1 MAFTLGD
8 ITAKTDQ
15 AKMAAI
21 FVVKRHFTQ
30 FKEALTTIWVL
41 QPLLVSNRG
50 VVVKNLLIRFDN

>member
-1 MAFTLGD
+1 
-8 ITAKTDQ
+8 
-15 AKMAAI
+15 MAAI